1 MSNKF
6 EITALVLAGGAA
18 QRMGGVDKGWQ
29 LYAEQPLIERM
40 MALVKPFSVQQ
51 FISANRNLERY
62 QTLVDDVITDV
73 APWQGIG
80 PLGGLYA
87 VLDKLHTSHLLVV
100 PCDTPRFS
108 DAALQ
113 HLLENAQQAPEMVHF
128 METVSGPQP
137 LHAVLPV
144 AALKQNL
151 PEFLAQAEY
160 YGVMSFYKQIGR
172 RAVHWHRDEE
182 LVNINYL
189 DQLEP

>member
-1 MSNKF
+1 MSDKF
-6 EITALVLAGGAA
+6 DVTALVLAGGEA

-29 LYAEQPLIERM
+29 LYAGQPLIERM
-40 MALVKPFSVQQ
+40 VALVKPLSVRQ

-62 QTLVDDVITDV
+62 QTLADAAITDV

-87 VLDKLHTSHLLVV
+87 VLDKLNTSHLLVL

-108 DAALQ
+108 EAALK
-113 HLLENAQQAPEMVHF
+113 HLLEVAKQAPELVHF
-128 METVSGPQP
+128 IETESGPQP

-144 AALKQNL
+144 RALKEQL
-151 PEFLAQAEY
+151 SAFLEQTEH

-172 RAVHWHRDEE
+172 QGVYWEHDEE
-182 LVNINYL
+182 LINVNYM